1 MNSEQTSEKKFAISV
16 VLKAIPLCK
25 QIQTDME
32 TVGALERK
40 AAVEQGY
47 ALTKADGSLVTGA
60 DFSVQALI
68 CQAIAEPFPGD
79 PIVAEEDSQEL
90 QKNPQLLK
98 HVTEYV
104 NRFTE
109 GSLSTRKVCD
119 LIDRGGGEAGK
130 RFWTLDP
137 IDGTKEFLGRGS
149 SGAYSIAL
157 ALIVN
162 GEVKLGVLGCP
173 NLRQKWDASQS
184 PLGCLFVAERGK
196 GAWMHSLAGEFS
208 ERIHVSQ
215 TTRRLVDTVESSH
228 SDTEAHEQIAQQMG
242 LIEKPIKIIGQAKHG
257 VLSRGEASIYMNLLK
272 PGKEDYRETIWDY
285 AAAVIVMEEAGGVV
299 TDADGHPL
307 DFSQGKEL
315 PPGCGIL
322 ATNGVLHPQL
332 LECVR
337 EWTEERM
344 ELT

>member
-16 VLKAIPLCK
+16 VLKTIPLCN

-68 CQAIAEPFPGD
+68 CQAIAEAFPGD

-90 QKNPQLLK
+90 QKKPQLMQR
-98 HVTEYV
+98 VAGYV

-109 GSLSTRKVCD
+109 GALSKQSVCD
-119 LIDRGGGEAGK
+119 LIDRGGGKTGE

-137 IDGTKEFLGRGS
+137 IDGTKEFFWGGP
-149 SGAYSIAL
+149 YSIAL
-157 ALIVN
+157 ALIID

-173 NLRQKWDASQS
+173 DLRQKWDDLQSQR
-184 PLGCLFVAERGK
+184 GYLFVAEQGQ
-196 GAWMHSLAGEFS
+196 GAWMCPLDGELW

-215 TTRRLVDTVESSH
+215 TTYRLVDTVESSH
-228 SDTEAHEQIAQQMG
+228 SDVEAHRQIAQQMG

-257 VLSRGEASIYMNLLK
+257 VLARGEASVYMNLLK

-285 AAAVIVMEEAGGVV
+285 AAGVIVMEEAGAVV
-299 TDADGHPL
+299 TDADGQAL

-322 ATNGVLHPQL
+322 ATNEVLHSQL

-344 ELT
+344 EMT